1 MGLKFRFGLADIL
14 MKTTLKV
21 AVTQFNESTKF
32 DPTYFSNKERLG
44 DYTIL

>member
-1 MGLKFRFGLADIL
+1 MGLEFRFGLADIL

-21 AVTQFNESTKF
+21 AVAYFDESTKF
-32 DPTYFSNKERLG
+32 DPTYFSNMERLG